1 MTNVQIIQNEGEWTV
16 KGQLD
21 LDTDA
26 SILATRGTNM
36 TATKTATGEYSVV
49 IKGTANLKLV
59 EMLQERSNFS
69 GAEPAGAIG
78 NRVES
83 VTQASDGTDDI
94 TIVLKTTLLAGG
106 VGADTDTT
114 AAVTLNFEV
123 VIRVVKMGNPL

>member
-1 MTNVQIIQNEGEWTV
+1 MTNVQILQNEGEWTV

-36 TATKTATGEYSVV
+36 TATKTATGEYTVV

-59 EMLQERSNFS
+59 EMLQERCNFS
-69 GAEPAGAIG
+69 GGATAGAIG
-78 NRVES
+78 NRVAS

-94 TIVLKTTLLAGG
+94 TIVMKTTLLAGG
-106 VGADTDTT
+106 VGADTDVT
-114 AAVTLNFEV
+114 AAVRLNFEV